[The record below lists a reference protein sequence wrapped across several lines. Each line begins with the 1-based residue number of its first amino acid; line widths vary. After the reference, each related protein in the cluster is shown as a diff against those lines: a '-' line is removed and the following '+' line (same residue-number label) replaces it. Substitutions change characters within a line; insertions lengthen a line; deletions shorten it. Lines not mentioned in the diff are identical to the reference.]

1 MISRFMRPAYFAV
14 CLVLPAL
21 AGCGAASS
29 SDSAKDFTGDKKA
42 VAQTLDDFSKAAR
55 DNDEKEIC
63 TSLLARSL
71 VRRLDATG
79 PRCTGAISDQ
89 LDAAGD
95 DKLDVKTIV
104 VSGRTATATV
114 VSKVDGDDRRQT
126 LQLVSEDGRW
136 RLSGV
141 GG

>member
-1 MISRFMRPAYFAV
+1 MISASVRRLPFAV
-14 CLVLPAL
+14 CLVIPAL

-29 SDSAKDFTGDKKA
+29 SDNAKDFTGEKKA
-42 VAQTLDDFSKAAR
+42 VAQSLDDFSKAAR
-55 DNDEKEIC
+55 DGDEKEIC
-63 TSLLARSL
+63 TSLLARSV
-71 VRRLDATG
+71 VRRLDASRQ
-79 PRCTGAISDQ
+79 RCVGAVSDQ

-104 VSGRTATATV
+104 ISAGTATATV

-126 LQLVSEDGRW
+126 ITLVDEDGRW
-136 RLSGV
+136 RLNGV